1 MFSKKMFNTLN
12 NFLFYFSM
20 PNLYLIF
27 TQNNA
32 HFIPVQLVYL
42 VLPLSTWFRLT
53 ALNHVPHSNF
63 SKEGLH
69 SQIEFT
75 DLHKH
80 TNIVIYGP
88 SIYVSILVCMSF
100 FLLLLEKGLQISA
113 MIDCD
118 YSNASISV
126 TPTTHMYIHTQILK
140 QKYVN
145 MCKYMYVNKNPLDR
159 LFVETIF
166 NLS

>member
-1 MFSKKMFNTLN
+1 M
-12 NFLFYFSM
+12 Y
-20 PNLYLIF
+20 
-27 TQNNA
+27 
-32 HFIPVQLVYL
+32 
-42 VLPLSTWFRLT
+42 
-53 ALNHVPHSNF
+53 
-63 SKEGLH
+63 
-69 SQIEFT
+69 
-75 DLHKH
+75 
-80 TNIVIYGP
+80 
-88 SIYVSILVCMSF
+88 ILVCMSF

-140 QKYVN
+140 QIYVPYKYVSI
-145 MCKYMYVNKNPLDR
+145 CKYMYVNKNPLDR